1 MNMHATSQTAGEA
14 PEGLF
19 GLLAD
24 RTRLRLLAVLAQAA
38 AGERGVCVG
47 DLVEALDLPQPTVS
61 RHLGHLRRAGWLRAS
76 RREPWVHYALEP
88 GAGAGRL
95 GSFLE
100 LCRDADFERD
110 RERLRRLER
119 DGGCCP
125 T

>member
-1 MNMHATSQTAGEA
+1 MQVVPQTGGEA
-14 PEGLF
+14 PEELF

-24 RTRLRLLAVLAQAA
+24 RTRLRLLAVLALASD
-38 AGERGVCVG
+38 GERGVCVG

-88 GAGAGRL
+88 AAAAGRL
-95 GSFLE
+95 PSFLE

-119 DGGCCP
+119 EGGCCP
-125 T
+125 P

>member
-1 MNMHATSQTAGEA
+1 MCVNMQPTPAEA
-14 PEGLF
+14 PEELF

-24 RTRLRLLAVLAQAA
+24 RTRLRLLAILTASG

-61 RHLGHLRRAGWLRAS
+61 RHLGHLRRAGWVRAS
-76 RREPWVHYALEP
+76 RREPWVHYALDP
-88 GAGAGRL
+88 QAAAGRL
-95 GSFLE
+95 ERFLE
-100 LCRDADFERD
+100 LCDDADFARD
-110 RERLRRLER
+110 RERLARLER

>member
-1 MNMHATSQTAGEA
+1 MQVGTPPTGAA
-14 PEGLF
+14 PEELF

-24 RTRLRLLAVLAQAA
+24 RTRLRILAVLAQAGA
-38 AGERGVCVG
+38 DPRGVCVG

-88 GAGAGRL
+88 AAAAGRL
-95 GSFLE
+95 ASFLE
-100 LCRDADFERD
+100 LCQEDEFERD

-119 DGGCCP
+119 GGGCCP
-125 T
+125 P